1 MEDTNWTFSPQ
12 HYKEDFSPTEEYIEL
27 FKKGY
32 PLKISFLDE
41 TNEDLEKGTTKLG
54 EIFTINKNSWVGQIK
69 LKPFV
74 ERLEELE
81 CSLYKELVKG
91 KLSIHEFKYDE
102 PKGPEKK
109 EEQYIFNRLKDHSKA
124 KSFNVQW
131 LYWRAYHFFKS
142 YNLHLQLESVCMGL
156 GEKDCINRR
165 KDEYID
171 AESCIETSSK
181 HYQSLVRCGELEI
194 ERLYREI
201 YSGTKFIWVFPFDEE
216 LYVDDD
222 EVVCSTIETKAYLL
236 QITEDAMK
244 TLLEKRA
251 RKYQKIIF

>member
-12 HYKEDFSPTEEYIEL
+12 HYKEDFSHAEEYIEL
-27 FKKGY
+27 FEKGN

-41 TNEDLEKGTTKLG
+41 TNEDLQKGTTKLG

-74 ERLEELE
+74 ESLEELE

-102 PKGPEKK
+102 PKGPVEK
-109 EEQYIFNRLKDHSKA
+109 EEQYIFNRLKNHSKT

-131 LYWRAYHFFKS
+131 LYWRAYHFFKN
-142 YNLHLQLESVCMGL
+142 YNLHLQLESVYMGL
-156 GEKDCINRR
+156 GETDFINRR
-165 KDEYID
+165 KNGYID
-171 AESCIETSSK
+171 NESRINSN
-181 HYQSLVRCGELEI
+181 HYQSIVRCGELET
-194 ERLYREI
+194 ERLYHEI
-201 YSGTKFIWVFPFDEE
+201 YSGIKFMWVFPFDEE

-222 EVVCSTIETKAYLL
+222 EVVCSTIEAKAYLL
-236 QITEDAMK
+236 QITHDAMK
-244 TLLEKRA
+244 TLIDKRA
-251 RKYQKIIF
+251 RKFLKY